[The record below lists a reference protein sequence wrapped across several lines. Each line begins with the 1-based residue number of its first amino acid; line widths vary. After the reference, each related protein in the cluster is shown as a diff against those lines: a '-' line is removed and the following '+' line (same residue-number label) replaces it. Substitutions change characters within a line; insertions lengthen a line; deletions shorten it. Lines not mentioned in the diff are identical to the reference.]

1 MRRLFYIL
9 FLLCIQI
16 LFSQENPPNIILMI
30 GDGMG
35 LSQITTGMYANGNK
49 TSLEEFDYIGLSKT
63 HSLDYLVTDS
73 AASGTAMASGIKLSL
88 IHI

>member
-9 FLLCIQI
+9 FLLYIQI
-16 LFSQENPPNIILMI
+16 LFSQENPLNIILMI

-73 AASGTAMASGIKLSL
+73 AASGTAVSYTHLTL
-88 IHI
+88 PTTD